1 MNAVVIRG
9 PRALFAEIASVPGL
23 SLEGGTAGDDG
34 DTHFLAAYATDDA
47 VAAIRA
53 AGLTV
58 DIEATEEQQ
67 RARIAQIRQEGG
79 SDVTDIDIA

>member
-1 MNAVVIRG
+1 VNAVRIRG
-9 PRALFAEIASVPGL
+9 PRALFAGILGTPGL
-23 SLEGGTAGDDG
+23 SLEGGSAGDDG

-47 VAAIRA
+47 IAAIRA

-58 DIEATEEQQ
+58 DIDATLAQQ
-67 RARIAQIRQEGG
+67 RTLLAQIRQQEG